1 MHIFN
6 RKDKNKM
13 DLLNKKI
20 KQAFESKYILQQL
33 IVKNNTM
40 CLLLFREVQSM
51 EKYTIRNKT
60 MR

>member
-13 DLLNKKI
+13 GLFNKKI
-20 KQAFESKYILQQL
+20 KQVFESKYILQQL
-33 IVKNNTM
+33 IVKNNMM

-60 MR
+60 MK